1 MCPKN
6 TCLWDSQNSE
16 FGLLKLQYLQHLKLQ
31 GFWDSFSLL
40 LCIKKFIPYNPRKKQ
55 VKQFHAGKLLLKLVA
70 RTGFEPGQIEP
81 ELQKGYF

>member
-1 MCPKN
+1 
-6 TCLWDSQNSE
+6 
-16 FGLLKLQYLQHLKLQ
+16 
-31 GFWDSFSLL
+31 
-40 LCIKKFIPYNPRKKQ
+40 